1 MGIFTSLSE
10 EQVED
15 RKRIG
20 RLKLI
25 ERLSKN
31 GSFKTK
37 ELFDAGGDVI
47 LANRD
52 DETIPF
58 EFKCVN
64 GSFDC
69 SNNKLKSLINSP
81 VYVGKDF
88 KCSENFLESLEGC
101 PRYVEGDFLCEK
113 MHNGK
118 VLQED
123 EIRNVCQVKG
133 KVIC

>member
-10 EQVED
+10 DQVEA
-15 RKRIG
+15 RKKIG

-25 ERLSKN
+25 ERLSHN
-31 GSFKTK
+31 GSFQIKDVY
-37 ELFDAGGDVI
+37 DAGGDVI
-47 LANRD
+47 LAGRN

-69 SNNKLKSLINSP
+69 SNNKLKSLTNSP

-88 KCSENFLESLEGC
+88 KCSENDLESLEGC
-101 PRYVEGDFLCEK
+101 PRYVEGDFICKK

-118 VLQED
+118 VFLAD
-123 EIRNVCQVKG
+123 EIRNVCHVKG